1 MDDLSLFTSWKLCSY
16 CRQPS
21 IGGGEKTKNAE
32 KRLKSC
38 SRCHSASFHDVTC
51 QRAHWISGHKT
62 DCKKLHDALK
72 PLLDLIKWQHC
83 KNGIVYEYTS
93 WLPGDMMIEFLADR
107 HNTLWQEGLRQW
119 NDQNYLVA
127 MRFFQNY
134 LSPYKELWCLYPN
147 KDPFHVKHLSDPAHE
162 KLFCE
167 GALQLAKRLLF
178 CGYCEMDGNEVDSAR
193 QRLVQCLSLLITIQ
207 PLESSCKEEVR
218 IHMDD
223 AWMELTLSMEEI
235 PSVRVVA
242 RHGRSTLNIFANN
255 EVNNLQSFFLTK
267 LLKWPLPQSRVGG
280 LIRCKG
286 QVSCHKYSLM
296 QLHS

>member
-1 MDDLSLFTSWKLCSY
+1 MDDLSLFTSWKLCSH
-16 CRQPS
+16 CRRPP
-21 IGGGEKTKNAE
+21 IGGDEAKSAE

-51 QRAHWISGHKT
+51 QRAHWISGHKNN
-62 DCKKLHDALK
+62 CKKLQDALK
-72 PLLDLIKWQHC
+72 PLLDLIKCQHSE
-83 KNGIVYEYTS
+83 NGMDYEYTS
-93 WLPGDMMIEFLADR
+93 WLTGDTMIDLVVDR

-127 MRFFQNY
+127 MKLFQNY
-134 LSPYKELWCLYPN
+134 LSPYKEMWCLYPN
-147 KDPFHVKHLSDPAHE
+147 KNPFYIKHLNGPDHE
-162 KLFCE
+162 KSFCE

-178 CGYCEMDGNEVDSAR
+178 CAYCEMDGNEIGSAR

-235 PSVRVVA
+235 PSDRVVA
-242 RHGRSTLNIFANN
+242 RHGRLRH
-255 EVNNLQSFFLTK
+255 LCQK
-267 LLKWPLPQSRVGG
+267 
-280 LIRCKG
+280 
-286 QVSCHKYSLM
+286 
-296 QLHS
+296 